1 MSAMTGL
8 DKNPGTRENPFR
20 TLARA
25 TLQAEGGDTVILGG
39 GIYRETLIV
48 RHSGTEAQPLT
59 FMAADGEAV
68 VISGADPVGN
78 WKPYKGSILQTKV
91 PKVLDPGFNQVFL
104 NGRMMHQARFPNETS
119 TDLPASK

>member
-1 MSAMTGL
+1 MGSILALLLLCPPCYVQARDFYVSHDGL

-48 RHSGTEAQPLT
+48 RHSGTEA
-59 FMAADGEAV
+59 
-68 VISGADPVGN
+68 
-78 WKPYKGSILQTKV
+78 
-91 PKVLDPGFNQVFL
+91 
-104 NGRMMHQARFPNETS
+104 
-119 TDLPASK
+119 